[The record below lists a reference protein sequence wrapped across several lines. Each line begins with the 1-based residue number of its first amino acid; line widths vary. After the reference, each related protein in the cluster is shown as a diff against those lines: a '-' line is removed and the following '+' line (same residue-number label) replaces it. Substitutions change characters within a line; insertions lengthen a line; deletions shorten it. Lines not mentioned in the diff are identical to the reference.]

1 MRWTFNNTTLRSPLL
16 SDGPLLGALR
26 DNPEV
31 SLPMLGRPFPASIS
45 GLETWLEG
53 FNTGVFPTKLGWT
66 LIDDQETVIGFSQ
79 LDRIDWLSSH
89 AWFGIWVGS
98 PYQKQGHAANATREL
113 VRVSHEIF
121 RLRQLRLEVLDSNLV
136 AIRLYERCGFRVEA
150 RFHQVAKTPAGLED
164 LIIMRH
170 DAGSPSSVLE

>member
-1 MRWTFNNTTLRSPLL
+1 
-16 SDGPLLGALR
+16 
-26 DNPEV
+26 
-31 SLPMLGRPFPASIS
+31 MLGRPFPASVS
-45 GLETWLEG
+45 GSATWLEG
-53 FNTGVFPTKLGWT
+53 FNIGVFPTKLGWT

-98 PYQKQGHAANATREL
+98 PHQRRGHAANATREL

-121 RLRQLRLEVLDSNLV
+121 GFRQLRLEVLESNLV

-150 RFHQVAKTPAGLED
+150 KFHKAAKTRAGLED

-170 DAGSPSSVLE
+170 DSDSFV